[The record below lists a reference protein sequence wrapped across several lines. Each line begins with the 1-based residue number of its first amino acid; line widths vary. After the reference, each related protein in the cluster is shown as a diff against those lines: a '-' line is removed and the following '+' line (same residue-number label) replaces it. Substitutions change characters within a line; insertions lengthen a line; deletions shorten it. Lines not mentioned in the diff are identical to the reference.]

1 MLNNVIS
8 EERSNNAVFPK
19 NILLRYRANL
29 LYCCLCDRDIKYRRT
44 KTVLIV
50 YLCKLTLFVPCF
62 VCCEMH

>member
-8 EERSNNAVFPK
+8 EERSNNVCFLRIFYLDTAQ
-19 NILLRYRANL
+19 ILLL
-29 LYCCLCDRDIKYRRT
+29 CCLCDRDIKYRRT

-50 YLCKLTLFVPCF
+50 YLYKLTLFVPCF